1 MQLLIGLIVAILVSF
16 LAWKTQN
23 LDTSGAVAAAIL
35 GTIVFGLGGLPWAV
49 LLLGFFIT
57 SSALSK
63 LLGRRKAALNAAFS
77 KGSRRDWAQV
87 LANGGLSGVFVL
99 INLLY
104 PQALWPWLA
113 FAGTLAAANAD
124 TWATEL
130 GVLSRAQP
138 YLITS
143 LRPVE
148 RGTSGAVTLPG
159 TLAALAGGL
168 LIGILALLVG
178 PRVGSPAGLVGVIG
192 AAGLLGSLVDSLL
205 AASVQAVYA
214 CPACAKETERHP
226 LHSCGEPTQYRRGW
240 VWLNNDWVNSICT
253 LAGGAA
259 ALLAG
264 FYLG

>member
-1 MQLLIGLIVAILVSF
+1 MQLFIGFTAAVLISL

-23 LDTSGAVAAAIL
+23 LSTSGALAATVL

-63 LLGRRKAALNAAFS
+63 LLGRRKAALDASFS

-87 LANGGLSGVFVL
+87 LANGGLSGLFVL
-99 INLLY
+99 LHLLQ
-104 PQALWPWLA
+104 PQAAWPWLG

-148 RGTSGAVTLPG
+148 RGTAGAVTLPG
-159 TLAALAGGL
+159 TLAV
-168 LIGILALLVG
+168 LVG
-178 PRVGSPAGLVGVIG
+178 PSAASSLAVVALIGV
-192 AAGLLGSLVDSLL
+192 AGLLGSLIDSLL
-205 AASVQAVYA
+205 AASLQAIYI
-214 CPACAKETERHP
+214 CPACGKETERHP
-226 LHSCGEPTQYRRGW
+226 LHSCGAPTQFKRGW
-240 VWLNNDWVNSICT
+240 PWLNNDWVNSLCT

-259 ALLAG
+259 ALLG
-264 FYLG
+264 GLVLI